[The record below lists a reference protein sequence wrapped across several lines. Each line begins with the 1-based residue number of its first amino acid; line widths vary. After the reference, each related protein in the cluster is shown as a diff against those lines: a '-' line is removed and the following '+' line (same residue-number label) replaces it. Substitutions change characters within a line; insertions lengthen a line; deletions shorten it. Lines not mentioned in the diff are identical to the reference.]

1 MDGHTDA
8 GVDAALWGLDAAF
21 VAHPAPRMLS
31 GCAHCHGEV
40 RVADADPLTLTL
52 GIGITL
58 GTPQDVRALTP
69 WLVRR
74 ALTDD
79 RVDLRTVLSRIAEYW
94 DDWTGLE
101 RDAVRDVVDAVW
113 SALLDTHPD
122 DPAGATAV
130 AMLDSIA
137 ALGEPPDRLLAIWE
151 YKELSS
157 ADHHL
162 AELVVDA
169 FYGARIDEGVL
180 AWAQATA
187 RRERLQRARERDGDR
202 RWAGTLAAAC
212 DLLPEPSGP

>member
-1 MDGHTDA
+1 MDVQTDA

-21 VAHPAPRMLS
+21 VAHPIPQTLV
-31 GCAHCHGEV
+31 GCPHCLGDV
-40 RVADADPLTLTL
+40 PVADADPLTLAL
-52 GIGITL
+52 AVGNTL
-58 GTPQDVRALTP
+58 GTPEDLRALTP
-69 WLVRR
+69 WLLRR

-79 RVDLRTVLSRIAEYW
+79 RVDLRTVLGRIAETW
-94 DDWTGLE
+94 ADWSDLE

-122 DPAGATAV
+122 APEGATAV
-130 AMLDSIA
+130 AMLDGLA
-137 ALGEPPDRLLAIWE
+137 ALGEPPTRFLAIWE

-169 FYGARIDEGVL
+169 FYGARVDPQVV
-180 AWAQATA
+180 AWARAQPQ
-187 RRERLQRARERDGDR
+187 RERLERARVRDRNR

-212 DLLPEPSGP
+212 DLVA